1 VLEVLK
7 AVERATGRK
16 VPVEISPRRPGDAI
30 ALYADTTKVRAE
42 LGWTPRF
49 SDIDTVVST
58 AWAFH
63 RRVWGLAEQ
72 AAE

>member
-1 VLEVLK
+1 M
-7 AVERATGRK
+7 
-16 VPVEISPRRPGDAI
+16 SPRRPGDAI

-42 LGWTPRF
+42 LGWTFRSF